1 MLRFLRGQSP
11 QASQAPQAPRSPR
24 SPRTPRTPRT
34 PRASQAPRA
43 PLASWR
49 APRAPYRR
57 REPATTIK
65 SIEYYTGWGKASNK
79 SINFLNDLSQ
89 LNYLFPSLVETEFIE
104 PEFKHRKN
112 INFNILNRSPTLE
125 FAKQVAKNYYLWL
138 QVFDVSPGADPA
150 GIRIHISKFLGPST
164 NSSQIYRFDIP
175 NSDLHEF
182 IIRGLQK
189 MFPNTFNKNKS
200 TTEIS
205 EQFVSLQNKRN
216 IPQGNY
222 YQIDNIGGLIESLV
236 ITDFATYFR
245 KDREIIN
252 RAFVDNKYNIN
263 ATYYYLESIKS
274 LSAGGQYYRKRKTRK
289 PKKTRKPRKTQR
301 K

>member
-1 MLRFLRGQSP
+1 MN
-11 QASQAPQAPRSPR
+11 
-24 SPRTPRTPRT
+24 
-34 PRASQAPRA
+34 
-43 PLASWR
+43 
-49 APRAPYRR
+49 
-57 REPATTIK
+57 TTLV
-65 SIEYYTGWGKASNK
+65 GGKASNK

-138 QVFDVSPGADPA
+138 QVYDVSPGADPMV
-150 GIRIHISKFLGPST
+150 IRDKLSKFLGPST
-164 NSSQIYRFDIP
+164 NSSQIYHFDIP
-175 NSDLHEF
+175 YSDLREF

-189 MFPNTFNKNKS
+189 MFPITFDKKKFNTD
-200 TTEIS
+200 TEIS
-205 EQFVSLQNKRN
+205 KQFVSLQTKRN

-236 ITDFATYFR
+236 ENDFATYFR